1 MGVTDIATMELVF
14 DIETQNSFADVGGR
28 DAMEKLKVSVVGV
41 YSYTRDQYLTLE
53 EHQMPELEKMFRNST
68 RIIGFNVLGF
78 DFPVLQPYLSFPWKQ
93 YKVLDLMREIEK
105 MAGHR
110 VSLDSV
116 ASATLGAK
124 KSGHGLDAIK
134 YFREGNWTA
143 LKEYC
148 LQDVKLTREVYEY
161 GKKNRKIHY
170 TSKMGGT
177 LSVPVNWG

>member
-1 MGVTDIATMELVF
+1 MELVF
-14 DIETQNSFADVGGR
+14 DIETQKTFDEVGGR
-28 DAMEKLKVSVVGV
+28 DHLEQLKVSVVGV
-41 YSYTRDQYLTLE
+41 YSYTRDAYLTFE
-53 EHQMPELEKMFRNST
+53 EHQMKELEMMFKNST
-68 RIIGFNVLGF
+68 RVIGFNVIGF
-78 DFPVLQPYLSFPWKQ
+78 DFPVLTPYLTFPWKQ
-93 YKVLDLMREIEK
+93 LKILDIMREIEK

-161 GKKNRKIHY
+161 GKKNRKVHY
-170 TSKMGGT
+170 TSKVGGT
-177 LSVPVNWG
+177 LSVPVNWS